1 MARRLTAS
9 TAQSYAEM
17 LLKPDCFPH
26 EHDERQP
33 ADDAQNEQS
42 ANSSENTPAPT
53 SESAESAN
61 ASAPTNAVA
70 DLPKL
75 PHRASPS
82 GLAVSG
88 TIRFTPPPNSSPTFD
103 GKPRLIRG
111 YIAVEATCKAT
122 ARSSSTK
129 RHLQSSTTNEPALS
143 TLTPRKC
150 VKHPVKTFADHQWHT
165 FVHDMSANAQKSTH
179 PIIWRR
185 S

>member
-1 MARRLTAS
+1 MARRLTPRH
-9 TAQSYAEM
+9 AQSYAEM

-42 ANSSENTPAPT
+42 ANSSENV
-53 SESAESAN
+53 
-61 ASAPTNAVA
+61 SAPTNAVA

-111 YIAVEATCKAT
+111 YIAVEGYV
-122 ARSSSTK
+122 
-129 RHLQSSTTNEPALS
+129 QGDG
-143 TLTPRKC
+143 TLVLDEAPFA
-150 VKHPVKTFADHQWHT
+150 VKH
-165 FVHDMSANAQKSTH
+165 N
-179 PIIWRR
+179 
-185 S
+185 